1 MIFQNSNSKLVTRST
16 PDFLTAAIEKE
27 SFTTQQSFP
36 FLSRDFPFR
45 IETKLHAP
53 HENFLNVY
61 PGGNMKN
68 IPIRVKLIG
77 GFLALLI
84 LVCTGLGYIAY
95 DRSKQAL
102 LEQVQENIVLTAE
115 EGAKLIRSRLDYHL
129 VAMQGI
135 ANRQVIRS
143 MDWYRQ
149 EAALVEETARMK
161 YLGMGV
167 IAPDGTATYPG
178 GNTAQLGDRGYF
190 KDAMSGRT
198 VFSDVIISRVTN
210 SPVIILATPINGDD
224 GKPRGVLIARLDA
237 TMLSET
243 TDRIKYGNKGYSYII
258 DGKGALIA
266 HANRQFV
273 LDQRNFLEE
282 GKTNAEFADL
292 AAMFARMVQGESG
305 FDQYPFMGSDRF
317 FGFAPIE
324 GTAWSIAVG
333 AMQDDVL
340 ASVYAM
346 RWMIALASLVFFA
359 IGIAIALLISRMVL
373 LPVRNCVTLLR
384 DISEGEGDLTR
395 RLPVDT
401 TDEIGQLA
409 LHFNTFVEKLQ
420 KIISAIAGNAQ
431 TVASS
436 ATELSA
442 VSTQT
447 TQNVRSLSAR
457 TSTVAT
463 AAEEM
468 SSNISSVAS
477 GMEETTSNLS
487 SVAAATEEMT
497 STIGEISSNT
507 ERARGT
513 TDSAAQRVNSFAE
526 ILKQLGDAAQE
537 IGKVTET
544 IAAIS
549 SQTNLLALNAT
560 IEAARAGEAGRGFA
574 VVANEIKELALKTAE
589 ATSDIRDRIGGIQ
602 GATGNAVNDI
612 GQIVEVISDV
622 NTIVSTIA
630 AAIEE
635 QSSVTREVA
644 TNIAQATEDV
654 QDANRRSAE
663 MSTVSRDI
671 TQDIS
676 SVDTITG
683 DIRTGGEQVQT
694 SAAELSKLA
703 EELKGLVGQ
712 FKI

>member
-1 MIFQNSNSKLVTRST
+1 M
-16 PDFLTAAIEKE
+16 A
-27 SFTTQQSFP
+27 
-36 FLSRDFPFR
+36 
-45 IETKLHAP
+45 
-53 HENFLNVY
+53 
-61 PGGNMKN
+61 GN
-68 IPIRVKLIG
+68 
-77 GFLALLI
+77 
-84 LVCTGLGYIAY
+84 
-95 DRSKQAL
+95 
-102 LEQVQENIVLTAE
+102 
-115 EGAKLIRSRLDYHL
+115 
-129 VAMQGI
+129 
-135 ANRQVIRS
+135 
-143 MDWYRQ
+143 
-149 EAALVEETARMK
+149 
-161 YLGMGV
+161 
-167 IAPDGTATYPG
+167 
-178 GNTAQLGDRGYF
+178 
-190 KDAMSGRT
+190 T

-210 SPVIILATPINGDD
+210 SPVLILATPIKGDD
-224 GKPRGVLIARLDA
+224 GKPKGVLIARLDA
-237 TMLSET
+237 TLLSET
-243 TDRIKYGNKGYSYII
+243 TDRIKYGQKGYSYII

-266 HANRQFV
+266 HADRQFV

-282 GKTNAEFADL
+282 GKTNADFASL
-292 AAMFARMVQGESG
+292 SAMFQRMVKGETG
-305 FDQYPFMGSDRF
+305 FDQYPFMGKGRF
-317 FGFAPIE
+317 FGFTPIA
-324 GTAWSIAVG
+324 GTDWSIAVG

-340 ASVYAM
+340 AAVYDM
-346 RWMIALASLVFFA
+346 RWIIAIASIAFFA
-359 IGIAIALLISRMVL
+359 AGIAIALLISRMVL
-373 LPVRNCVTLLR
+373 LPVKNCVVLLK
-384 DISEGEGDLTR
+384 DISEGEGDLTS
-395 RLPVDT
+395 RLPVET
-401 TDEIGQLA
+401 KDEIGQLA
-409 LHFNTFVEKLQ
+409 LYFNTFVEKLQ
-420 KIISAIAGNAQ
+420 DIISAIAGNAQ
-431 TVASS
+431 TVASA

-447 TQNVRSLSAR
+447 TQNVLSLSAR

-468 SSNISSVAS
+468 SSNIASVAS

-497 STIGEISSNT
+497 STIGEIADNT

-513 TDSAAQRVNSFAE
+513 TDSAAQRVNNFAGV
-526 ILKQLGDAAQE
+526 LRHLGDAAQE

-602 GATGNAVNDI
+602 GATGSAVSDI
-612 GQIVEVISDV
+612 DQIVEVITDV

-644 TNIAQATEDV
+644 TSIAQATEDV

-663 MSTVSRDI
+663 MSTVSKDI

-712 FKI
+712 FKV